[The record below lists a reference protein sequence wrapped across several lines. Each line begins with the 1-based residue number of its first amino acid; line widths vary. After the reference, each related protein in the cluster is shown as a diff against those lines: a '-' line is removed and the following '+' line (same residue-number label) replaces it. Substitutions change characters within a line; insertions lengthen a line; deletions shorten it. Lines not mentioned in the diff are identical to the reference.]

1 MTEKNRCKLRSTAFA
16 AAAAALIAASPAER
30 ALAQSAPESIDYEGP
45 GSSNLMEALRKGAT
59 VGTMLRGSY
68 FSREKPNRN
77 GPTAE
82 AGAVGGWLF
91 GETGEF
97 RDFLS
102 FGGAIAYVAK
112 LHDPEGHGGNFILKD
127 PDQEGYAVLGVAFA
141 KLRAGD
147 HALTAGRVAPQH
159 AWSLDGIYRFYNR
172 FDGAFTGRRDVRAMI
187 PLAYEGGTV
196 QGKFAN
202 DTVRYYGGY
211 MTGMKQINETDF
223 KNVAAAA
230 FLPGDSDGLWYGGAQ
245 WKINPNMMLQGGY
258 HRADNLLDMSWVD
271 FDYVFRFDKERYVRL
286 DVQYLYEKD
295 NGDKNLGEFSMNN
308 KAAYL
313 EARPLP
319 WFVPYGIIGRNSHG
333 EELRSPYSL
342 GPSYLVQRIGEN
354 AKAGEKTWILG
365 STFDFATMGL
375 PGLAFDVSY
384 GERTDR
390 HNKGNQAQPL
400 ADWKELATDL
410 IYSFGKQWGWAEGIR
425 VRARWAR
432 VWEEGPQF
440 AGGTIA
446 RIDQKMDDVRFDF
459 QWRYVFK

>member
-1 MTEKNRCKLRSTAFA
+1 MKKRTHRPRATAIA
-16 AAAAALIAASPAER
+16 LGAAALIAALPAQR
-30 ALAQSAPESIDYEGP
+30 AFAQSAPESIDYEGP
-45 GSSNLMEALRKGAT
+45 GSSSLIDALRKGAT

-91 GETGEF
+91 GETGEYAN
-97 RDFLS
+97 FLS
-102 FGGAIAYVAK
+102 FGAALAYVAK

-141 KLRAGD
+141 RLRAGD
-147 HALTAGRVAPQH
+147 HALTAGRISPQH

-202 DTVRYYGGY
+202 DNVRYYGGY
-211 MTGMKQINETDF
+211 LTGMKQINETDF
-223 KNVAAAA
+223 RNLAASA
-230 FLPGDSDGLWYGGAQ
+230 FLPGDSDGMLYGGAQ

-271 FDYVFRFDKERYVRL
+271 FDYVFRFDKDRYVRL
-286 DVQYLYEKD
+286 DMQYLYQKD

-308 KAAYL
+308 KALYL

-319 WFVPYGIIGRNSHG
+319 WFVPYGIVGRNSHG

-365 STFDFATMGL
+365 STLDFSTLGVR
-375 PGLAFDVSY
+375 GLAFDVSY

-390 HNKGNQAQPL
+390 HVKNNQAQPL

-410 IYSFGKQWGWAEGIR
+410 IYTFGKEWGWAQGIR

-432 VWEEGPQF
+432 VWEEGNQF
-440 AGGTIA
+440 SGGQIS